1 MIPLQLA
8 IGALCLLLALVL
20 LVFMILDRRPSNL
33 IINALVAVEIALVA
47 QLVLGVIRVVKGVPD
62 QVSGWEYVGYL
73 IATLL
78 ILPAGVVW
86 SSAERTRSGTA
97 VLLIAVLLV
106 PFLAL
111 RVNQIW
117 PA

>member
-8 IGALCLLLALVL
+8 IGGLSLLVALVL
-20 LVFMILDRRPSNL
+20 LVFMILDRRPNNVILS
-33 IINALVAVEIALVA
+33 ALAAIEVALVA
-47 QLVLGVIRVVKGVPD
+47 QLVLGVIRAFGGAPD
-62 QVSGWEYVGYL
+62 EVSLWEYVGYL
-73 IATLL
+73 IAVLL

-97 VLLIAVLLV
+97 VLLIAVLMI

-111 RVNQIW
+111 RINQIW

>member
-8 IGALCLLLALVL
+8 IGSLSLLVALVL
-20 LVFMILDRRPSNL
+20 VGFMIWDRRPNNL
-33 IINALVAVEIALVA
+33 ILSALVAVEVGLLA
-47 QLVLGVIRVVKGVPD
+47 QLVLGVIRVLRGAPGH
-62 QVSGWEYVGYL
+62 VSVWEYVGYL
-73 IATLL
+73 LAVLL

-97 VLLIAVLLV
+97 VLLIAVLLI
-106 PFLAL
+106 PFLSL
-111 RVNQIW
+111 RINQIW